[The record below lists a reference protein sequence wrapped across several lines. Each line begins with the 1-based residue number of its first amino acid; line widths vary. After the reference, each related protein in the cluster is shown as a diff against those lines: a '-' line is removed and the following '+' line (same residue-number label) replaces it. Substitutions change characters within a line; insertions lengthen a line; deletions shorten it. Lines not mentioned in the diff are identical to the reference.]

1 MMTSLLL
8 RSMRWILS
16 SVLLSKMIKT
26 GIFGGSFNP
35 IHNGHI
41 SLARQLREKAGLD
54 EVWLMVS
61 PQNPL
66 KQSSELLDDAV
77 RMEMASMALEG
88 VEGVIASDYEM
99 HLPKPSYTWNTL
111 QNLSK
116 DYPDREFV
124 LLMGG
129 DNWALFDRWYHYED
143 ILANYQIV
151 VYPRKLDSNSLR
163 NQGIKEDAS
172 DGCETPKLQNSLENN
187 NLQLVEAELLNISST
202 EIRQRIKAG
211 KSIRRMVPK
220 PVADYIRKEGLYAE

>member
-1 MMTSLLL
+1 MV
-8 RSMRWILS
+8 R
-16 SVLLSKMIKT
+16 T

-66 KQSSELLDDAV
+66 KQSSDLLDDNL
-77 RMEMASMALEG
+77 RMQMARLA
-88 VEGVIASDYEM
+88 VEGQEGIIASDYEI
-99 HLPKPSYTWNTL
+99 HLSKPSYTWNTL

-129 DNWALFDRWYHYED
+129 DNWSLFDKWYHYED
-143 ILANYQIV
+143 ILKNYQIV
-151 VYPRKLDSNSLR
+151 IYPRRDCPLNSIEKTLSP
-163 NQGIKEDAS
+163 QI
-172 DGCETPKLQNSLENN
+172 
-187 NLQLVEAELLNISST
+187 VEAELLDISST
-202 EIRQRIKAG
+202 EIRQRLKEG
-211 KSIRRMVPK
+211 KGIRRMVPK
-220 PVADYIRKEGLYAE
+220 AVADFIKEKGLYAKEA